1 MSTEPNKKQSSKHA
15 NGGTFRKGDGRKAE
29 RSRRGTPNK
38 MSRECKDMINDCF
51 HQVGGL
57 QGLKAWVEK
66 SDENRGAFYTK
77 MYIRLLPVKVAFK
90 GHKNAVYETL
100 ADVRAAYAVRG
111 VALESIEKL
120 KRLEQAKQI
129 ETHAVDVN
137 GSSRSD

>member
-1 MSTEPNKKQSSKHA
+1 
-15 NGGTFRKGDGRKAE
+15 
-29 RSRRGTPNK
+29 
-38 MSRECKDMINDCF
+38 
-51 HQVGGL
+51 
-57 QGLKAWVEK
+57 VEK

-90 GHKNAVYETL
+90 GHKNVVYETL